1 MPMRRPQAQRTP
13 QGTSPTATRPWAYLP
28 HCHSPPGRADRAGRT
43 ATRALGV
50 PPALPLAPWAR
61 RPRQSHCHSAP
72 SAPSHTATRPW
83 AYLPHCH
90 SPLGVPPRTFTAEW
104 QCEPHFHS
112 ALGVP
117 SALPLA
123 PWARRFGAFDTE
135 WQCETHCHSP
145 PGRADRANRT
155 ATRPPA
161 HRVTLPLAPG
171 RTSRTATRPWAFRPA
186 RSPPSGSVNH
196 TSTRPW
202 AYQAHCHSP
211 LGRAD
216 SVRSIPSGSV
226 RRTATRPLGAPTAL
240 IALPLAPERTVRTAK
255 RPEPLSYRPWVRF
268 WQAID
273 VFRVI
278 PRSHHAMGPIE
289 SALVSLAAGTPGKG
303 LGDPSSFESIHP

>member
-13 QGTSPTATRPWAYLP
+13 QGTSPTATRPWAFRP

-61 RPRQSHCHSAP
+61 RPRQS
-72 SAPSHTATRPW
+72 
-83 AYLPHCH
+83 
-90 SPLGVPPRTFTAEW
+90 
-104 QCEPHFHS
+104 
-112 ALGVP
+112 
-117 SALPLA
+117 
-123 PWARRFGAFDTE
+123 
-135 WQCETHCHSP
+135 
-145 PGRADRANRT
+145 
-155 ATRPPA
+155 
-161 HRVTLPLAPG
+161 
-171 RTSRTATRPWAFRPA
+171 
-186 RSPPSGSVNH
+186 
-196 TSTRPW
+196 
-202 AYQAHCHSP
+202 HCHSP

>member
-13 QGTSPTATRPWAYLP
+13 QGTSPTATRPWAYQA

-50 PPALPLAPWAR
+50 PPALPLA
-61 RPRQSHCHSAP
+61 
-72 SAPSHTATRPW
+72 
-83 AYLPHCH
+83 
-90 SPLGVPPRTFTAEW
+90 
-104 QCEPHFHS
+104 
-112 ALGVP
+112 
-117 SALPLA
+117 
-123 PWARRFGAFDTE
+123 
-135 WQCETHCHSP
+135 
-145 PGRADRANRT
+145 
-155 ATRPPA
+155 
-161 HRVTLPLAPG
+161 
-171 RTSRTATRPWAFRPA
+171 PWAFRPA

-211 LGRAD
+211 LGRAE

-226 RRTATRPLGAPTAL
+226 RRTATRPLGAPTAP

-278 PRSHHAMGPIE
+278 PHSHHAMGPIE